1 MAGTVRKKPAP
12 DVIGTD
18 ERPTTVVPPSP
29 FKLQACEIG
38 WWQTLWR
45 TPVAATWTVSDRPLV
60 WALTQLYV
68 KLCEEPGAGIA
79 GQIANISAQLGLN
92 PRSRIQLSIEEH
104 KEPPTELRPG
114 RSRFADVAEAG

>member
-12 DVIGTD
+12 DVIGTE
-18 ERPTTVVPPSP
+18 ERPATVVPPSP
-29 FKLQACEIG
+29 FKLNSWEVPCWEA
-38 WWQTLWR
+38 LWR

-60 WALTQLYV
+60 WVLTQLYV
-68 KLCEEPGAGIA
+68 KLAEDAGAGTA